1 MTDFT
6 IAMNLI
12 YWTWLKKIFPSWTP
26 FWKGLPLT
34 RLRPWIVGSL
44 LHPFQVWAYDIKVL
58 YLYDTPTPHM
68 QDFKQSLTLTL
79 CSFLWHTAVWHTDGL
94 RPIYLH
100 HSYFICNFKEITFAQ
115 KMSKPIVDSNN
126 EKSSYQDGIV
136 KKLRI
141 VNNVEIE
148 WKILI
153 AKPMNSWLLRSWTAR
168 GSGTGFSHVSAIKVE
183 ACKSFLFTEK
193 LVSFIIT
200 FSYASHFICLELVR
214 KWTLSYDKNSWIG
227 VTPMNSGSQN
237 VIKF

>member
-68 QDFKQSLTLTL
+68 QDFKQSLTPSYALTL

-94 RPIYLH
+94 RSMCLH
-100 HSYFICNFKEITFAQ
+100 HSYFICYLKEITLAQ
-115 KMSKPIVDSNN
+115 KMSKPIVDTNN
-126 EKSSYQDGIV
+126 EKSSYHSLITL
-136 KKLRI
+136 KL
-141 VNNVEIE
+141 N
-148 WKILI
+148 
-153 AKPMNSWLLRSWTAR
+153 
-168 GSGTGFSHVSAIKVE
+168 
-183 ACKSFLFTEK
+183 EK
-193 LVSFIIT
+193 
-200 FSYASHFICLELVR
+200 Y
-214 KWTLSYDKNSWIG
+214 
-227 VTPMNSGSQN
+227 
-237 VIKF
+237 